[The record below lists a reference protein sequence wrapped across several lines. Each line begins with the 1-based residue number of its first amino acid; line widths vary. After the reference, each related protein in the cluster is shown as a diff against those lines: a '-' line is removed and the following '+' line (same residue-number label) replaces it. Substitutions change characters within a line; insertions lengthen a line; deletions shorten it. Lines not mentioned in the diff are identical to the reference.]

1 MRSQGEYC
9 LSIRVKLYLSYVA
22 MVFLPMV
29 LILSFV
35 VFLLYAG
42 GMQDLREY
50 FRVEKEE
57 KTNQSLIYGEL
68 KYVIENDA
76 DKLSSADYI
85 DNLQRR
91 LAEQWAGIIIAKD
104 GVITDVPRFLK
115 ELSPHENWQALF
127 NESPDAVSFK
137 AFKFQI
143 NEISFQY
150 PDGHSGQMLLL
161 RRYDVVPPLWRPV
174 GALIFSAVVGLTS
187 LLLTYFVSR
196 SIIRP
201 IHALKTAALQ
211 IKDGDLSQQ
220 VAVKGKGEVAQL
232 SAAFEAMRLQLKQ
245 SIDQSLQYEE
255 NRKQLLSHISHDLK
269 TPISA
274 IKGYVEGIMDGIAN
288 TDEKRQRYMQT
299 IYHKAN
305 DMDQLIDELFLFSK
319 LDLHKVAFDFK
330 TIDMIK
336 YLEHFLDE
344 QRFDLEKSGIRLS
357 FEHSSSQ
364 PLLIAADPD
373 KLGRVL
379 TNILNNSEKY
389 MGQLPVSADKR
400 VKVSVRDQGD
410 HVLIA
415 IEDTG
420 PGIEKE
426 DLPYIFD
433 RFYRAEQS
441 RNSETGGS
449 GLGLAIVKQII
460 EGHGGKVW
468 VENVVNGGA
477 RFCLLLPRTLPVRTV
492 TEHEEHTNH

>member
-1 MRSQGEYC
+1 M
-9 LSIRVKLYLSYVA
+9 SIRVKLYMSYLA

-29 LILSFV
+29 LILGFV
-35 VFLLYAG
+35 VFVLYAG

-68 KYVIENDA
+68 KYVLENDT
-76 DKLSSADYI
+76 DKLSSPAYTDK
-85 DNLQRR
+85 LQRR
-91 LAEQWAGIIIAKD
+91 LADQWAGLIMAKD
-104 GVITDVPRFLK
+104 GVVTEVPVFLK
-115 ELSPHENWQALF
+115 ELSPHEDWQGLLD
-127 NESPDAVSFK
+127 ESPDTVSFR

-143 NEISFQY
+143 NEIAFRY
-150 PDGHSGQMLLL
+150 PDGHNGQMLLL
-161 RRYDVVPPLWRPV
+161 RRYDVVPPLWRPI
-174 GALIFSAVVGLTS
+174 GTLIFIAFIGLSS
-187 LLLTYFVSR
+187 LILTYYVSR

-211 IKDGDLSQQ
+211 IKDGDLSQK
-220 VAVKGKGEVAQL
+220 VVVRSKGEVGQL
-232 SAAFEAMRLQLKQ
+232 AAAFEAMRIQLKQ

-288 TDEKRQRYMQT
+288 TDEKRQRYMET

-330 TIDMIK
+330 TIDSVK
-336 YLEHFLDE
+336 YLEHYLEE
-344 QRFDLEKSGIRLS
+344 QRFDLEKSGVKLS
-357 FEHSSSQ
+357 FEPPSGEQ
-364 PLLIAADPD
+364 LLIAADPD

-379 TNILNNSEKY
+379 TNILSNSEKY
-389 MGQLPVSADKR
+389 MGQLPESA
-400 VKVSVRDQGD
+400 VKKVTVTVREKGD
-410 HVLIA
+410 DVLVA
-415 IEDTG
+415 VEDTG

-468 VENVVNGGA
+468 AENVEGGGA
-477 RFCLLLPRTLPVRTV
+477 RFCFLLPRAEPVRTV
-492 TEHEEHTNH
+492 VIEHEDHTNH

>member
-1 MRSQGEYC
+1 
-9 LSIRVKLYLSYVA
+9 

-50 FRVEKEE
+50 FQVEKEE

-68 KYVIENDA
+68 KYVIENDT
-76 DKLSSADYI
+76 DKLSSPGYL
-85 DNLQRR
+85 DNLQLR

-104 GVITDVPRFLK
+104 GIISDVPVFLK
-115 ELSPHENWQALF
+115 ELSPNEDWQGLF
-127 NESPDAVSFK
+127 NESPDSVSFK

-143 NEISFQY
+143 NDISFQY
-150 PDGHSGQMLLL
+150 PDGHDGQILLL

-174 GALIFSAVVGLTS
+174 GALFFSAVVGLTS

-201 IHALKTAALQ
+201 IHALKSAALQ

-220 VAVKGKGEVAQL
+220 VVVKGKGEVAQL
-232 SAAFEAMRLQLKQ
+232 AAAFDAMRLQLKQ
-245 SIDQSLQYEE
+245 SIDQSLQYED

-288 TDEKRQRYMQT
+288 TDEKRERYIQT

-330 TIDMIK
+330 TIDMVK
-336 YLEHFLDE
+336 YLEHFLEE
-344 QRFDLEKSGIRLS
+344 QRFDLEKSGVQLS
-357 FEHSSSQ
+357 FEAYSNQ

-389 MGQLPVSADKR
+389 MGQLPASADKR
-400 VKVSVRDQGD
+400 VKVSVREQGN
-410 HVLIA
+410 HVRVM

-460 EGHGGKVW
+460 EGHGGAVW
-468 VENVVNGGA
+468 AENAENGGA

-492 TEHEEHTNH
+492 TEHEEHINH

>member
-1 MRSQGEYC
+1 M
-9 LSIRVKLYLSYVA
+9 SIRVKLYMSYLA

-29 LILSFV
+29 LILGFV
-35 VFLLYAG
+35 VFVLYAG

-68 KYVIENDA
+68 KYVLENDT
-76 DKLSSADYI
+76 DKLSSPAYTDK
-85 DNLQRR
+85 LQRR
-91 LAEQWAGIIIAKD
+91 LADQWAGLIMAKD
-104 GVITDVPRFLK
+104 GIVTEVPVFLK
-115 ELSPHENWQALF
+115 ELSPHEDWQGLF
-127 NESPDAVSFK
+127 DKSPNTVSFK

-143 NEISFQY
+143 NEIAFRY
-150 PDGHSGQMLLL
+150 PDGHNGQMLLL
-161 RRYDVVPPLWRPV
+161 RRYDVVPPLWRPI
-174 GALIFSAVVGLTS
+174 GTLIFIAFIGLSS
-187 LLLTYFVSR
+187 LILTYYVSR

-211 IKDGDLSQQ
+211 IKDGDLSQK
-220 VAVKGKGEVAQL
+220 VVVRSKGEVGQL
-232 SAAFEAMRLQLKQ
+232 AAAFEAMRIQLKE

-288 TDEKRQRYMQT
+288 TDEKRQRYMET

-330 TIDMIK
+330 TIDSVK
-336 YLEHFLDE
+336 YLEHYLEE
-344 QRFDLEKSGIRLS
+344 QRFDLEKSGVKLS
-357 FEHSSSQ
+357 FQSPPGVQ
-364 PLLIAADPD
+364 LLIAADPD

-389 MGQLPVSADKR
+389 MGQLPESAEKR
-400 VKVSVRDQGD
+400 VTVSVREKGSD
-410 HVLIA
+410 VLVA

-460 EGHGGKVW
+460 EGHGGTVW
-468 VENVVNGGA
+468 AENVEGGGA
-477 RFCLLLPRTLPVRTV
+477 RFCFQLPRAEPVRTV
-492 TEHEEHTNH
+492 VIEHEEHSNH

>member
-1 MRSQGEYC
+1 MS
-9 LSIRVKLYLSYVA
+9 YLA

-29 LILSFV
+29 LILGFV
-35 VFLLYAG
+35 VFVLYAG

-68 KYVIENDA
+68 KYVLENDT
-76 DKLSSADYI
+76 DKLSSPAYTDK
-85 DNLQRR
+85 LQRR
-91 LAEQWAGIIIAKD
+91 LADQWAGLIMAKD
-104 GVITDVPRFLK
+104 GIVTEVPVFLK
-115 ELSPHENWQALF
+115 ELSPHEDWQGLF
-127 NESPDAVSFK
+127 DESPDTVSFR

-143 NEISFQY
+143 NEIAFRY
-150 PDGHSGQMLLL
+150 PDGHNGQMLLL
-161 RRYDVVPPLWRPV
+161 RRYDVVPPLWRPI
-174 GALIFSAVVGLTS
+174 GTLIFIAFIGLSS
-187 LLLTYFVSR
+187 LILTYYVSR

-201 IHALKTAALQ
+201 VHALKTAALQ
-211 IKDGDLSQQ
+211 IKDGDLSQK
-220 VAVKGKGEVAQL
+220 VVVKSKGEVGQL
-232 SAAFEAMRLQLKQ
+232 AAAFEAMRIQLKQ

-288 TDEKRQRYMQT
+288 TDEKRQRYMET

-319 LDLHKVAFDFK
+319 LDLHKVAFDYK
-330 TIDMIK
+330 TIDSVK
-336 YLEHFLDE
+336 YLEHYLEE
-344 QRFDLEKSGIRLS
+344 QRFDLEKSGVQLS
-357 FEHSSSQ
+357 FEAPPGVQ
-364 PLLIAADPD
+364 LLIAADPD

-389 MGQLPVSADKR
+389 MGQLPESADKR
-400 VKVSVRDQGD
+400 VTVSVREKGSD
-410 HVLIA
+410 VLVA
-415 IEDTG
+415 VEDTG

-460 EGHGGKVW
+460 EGHGGTVW
-468 VENVVNGGA
+468 AENVAGGGA
-477 RFCLLLPRTLPVRTV
+477 RFCFLLPRAEPVRTV
-492 TEHEEHTNH
+492 VIEHEEHTNH

>member
-1 MRSQGEYC
+1 M
-9 LSIRVKLYLSYVA
+9 SYVA

-29 LILSFV
+29 LIMAFV
-35 VFLLYAG
+35 VFVLYAG

-68 KYVIENDA
+68 KYVIENDTE
-76 DKLSSADYI
+76 KLSSPGYMEK
-85 DNLQRR
+85 LQSR
-91 LAEQWAGIIIAKD
+91 LAEQWAGILISKD
-104 GVITDVPRFLK
+104 GVLADVPAFLK
-115 ELSPHENWQALF
+115 EQSPNENWQALF
-127 NESPDAVSFK
+127 DASPSFMSFNS
-137 AFKFQI
+137 FKFQI
-143 NEISFQY
+143 NEILFQY
-150 PDGHSGQMLLL
+150 PDGHAGKMLLL

-174 GALIFSAVVGLTS
+174 GALIFSAIVGLTS

-211 IKDGDLSQQ
+211 IKDGNLSQQ
-220 VAVKGKGEVAQL
+220 VVVRSKGEVGQL
-232 SAAFEAMRLQLKQ
+232 AAAFEAMRIQLKQ
-245 SIDQSLQYEE
+245 SIDRSLQYEE

-288 TDEKRQRYMQT
+288 TDEKRERYMQT

-319 LDLHKVAFDFK
+319 LDLQNVAFDFK
-330 TIDMIK
+330 TIDLIK
-336 YLEHFLDE
+336 YLSHYLEE
-344 QRFDLEKSGIRLS
+344 QRFDLEKSGVRLC
-357 FEHSSSQ
+357 FEAPSVD
-364 PLLIAADPD
+364 PLLVAADPD

-389 MGQLPVSADKR
+389 MGQQPASARKQ
-400 VKVSVRDQGD
+400 VTVSVRERDE
-410 HVLIA
+410 HVLIE

-420 PGIEKE
+420 PGIEEE
-426 DLPYIFD
+426 DLPYLFD

-460 EGHGGKVW
+460 EGHGGAVW
-468 VENVVNGGA
+468 AENAENGGA
-477 RFCLLLPRTLPVRTV
+477 RFSLLLPRTQPVRTV
-492 TEHEEHTNH
+492 GEHEEHTNP

>member
-1 MRSQGEYC
+1 M
-9 LSIRVKLYLSYVA
+9 SIRVKLYLSYVA
-22 MVFLPMV
+22 MVFLPLV
-29 LILSFV
+29 LIIAFIVFV
-35 VFLLYAG
+35 LHAG

-50 FRVEKEE
+50 FKVEKEE
-57 KTNQSLIYGEL
+57 KTNQSLIYGEM

-76 DKLSSADYI
+76 DKLSSSGYMDH
-85 DNLQRR
+85 LQAR

-104 GVITDVPRFLK
+104 GVVNEVPEFLRQQ
-115 ELSPHENWQALF
+115 SPHENWQAFF
-127 NESPDAVSFK
+127 NRSPDSVSFN
-137 AFKFQI
+137 AFKFQV
-143 NEISFQY
+143 NAISFAY
-150 PDGHSGQMLLL
+150 PDGRDGKMLLL
-161 RRYDVVPPLWRPV
+161 RRNDVVPYVWRPV
-174 GALIFSAVVGLTS
+174 GALIFSAIVGLTS

-220 VAVKGKGEVAQL
+220 VVVTSKGEVGQL
-232 SAAFEAMRLQLKQ
+232 ANAFEAMRVQLKQ

-288 TDEKRQRYMQT
+288 TDEKRERYMQT

-319 LDLHKVAFDFK
+319 LDLHKIAFDFK
-330 TIDMIK
+330 TMDIGK
-336 YLEHFLDE
+336 YLEHFLEE
-344 QRFDLEKSGIRLS
+344 QRFDLEKSGIRL
-357 FEHSSSQ
+357 HYDAPDSQ
-364 PLLIAADPD
+364 MLIAADPD

-389 MGQLPVSADKR
+389 MGQQPESDEMSVQ
-400 VKVSVRDQGD
+400 VSVKEWQGD
-410 HVLIA
+410 VLIA
-415 IEDTG
+415 IEDSG
-420 PGIEKE
+420 PGIDKD

-460 EGHGGKVW
+460 EGHGGTVW
-468 VENVVNGGA
+468 AEHAEQGGA
-477 RFCLLLPRTLPVRTV
+477 RFCLLLPKSVPVRTV
-492 TEHEEHTNH
+492 TDHEEHTNH

>member
-1 MRSQGEYC
+1 M
-9 LSIRVKLYLSYVA
+9 SIRVKLYMSYLA

-29 LILSFV
+29 LILGFV
-35 VFLLYAG
+35 VFVLYAG

-68 KYVIENDA
+68 KYVLENDT
-76 DKLSSADYI
+76 DKLSSPAYTDK
-85 DNLQRR
+85 LQRR
-91 LAEQWAGIIIAKD
+91 LADQWAGLIMTKD
-104 GVITDVPRFLK
+104 GIVTEVPVFLK
-115 ELSPHENWQALF
+115 ELSPHEDWQGLF
-127 NESPDAVSFK
+127 DKSPDTVSFR
-137 AFKFQI
+137 AFKFQVNDI
-143 NEISFQY
+143 AFRY
-150 PDGHSGQMLLL
+150 PDGHNGQMLLL
-161 RRYDVVPPLWRPV
+161 RRYDVVPPLWRPI
-174 GALIFSAVVGLTS
+174 GTLIFIAFIGLSS
-187 LLLTYFVSR
+187 LILTYYVSR

-211 IKDGDLSQQ
+211 IKDGDLSQK
-220 VAVKGKGEVAQL
+220 VVVKSKGEVGQL
-232 SAAFEAMRLQLKQ
+232 AAAFEAMRIQLKQ

-288 TDEKRQRYMQT
+288 TDEKRQRYMET

-330 TIDMIK
+330 TIDSVK
-336 YLEHFLDE
+336 YLGHYLEE
-344 QRFDLEKSGIRLS
+344 QRFDLEKSGVQLR
-357 FEHSSSQ
+357 FEAPPGEQ
-364 PLLIAADPD
+364 LLIAADPD

-389 MGQLPVSADKR
+389 MGQLPESADKR
-400 VKVSVRDQGD
+400 VTVSVREKGSD
-410 HVLIA
+410 VLVA
-415 IEDTG
+415 VEDTG

-460 EGHGGKVW
+460 EGHGGTVW
-468 VENVVNGGA
+468 AENAEGGGA
-477 RFCLLLPRTLPVRTV
+477 RFCFLLPRAEPVRMV
-492 TEHEEHTNH
+492 VIEHEEHTNH